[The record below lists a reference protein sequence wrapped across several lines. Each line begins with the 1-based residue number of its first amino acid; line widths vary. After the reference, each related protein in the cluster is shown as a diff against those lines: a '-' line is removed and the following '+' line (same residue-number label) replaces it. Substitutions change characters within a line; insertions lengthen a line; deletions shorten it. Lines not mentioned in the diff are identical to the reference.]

1 MNKPRLRFAP
11 SPTGHLHIGGARTA
25 LYNWLIARKTGGVF
39 VLRVEDTDR
48 ERSAQ
53 EYVDSILKAME
64 WLNLGW
70 DEGPF
75 FQTERMEVYKS
86 HVDQLIKE
94 EKAYRCYCTAEELE
108 TKRKKAM
115 VEGRKPKYDGKCRRI
130 EPSQW
135 EKESKPFCIRFKAP
149 QEGST
154 IIQDLIHKQIEFQNS
169 ELDDLIIQ
177 RTDGT
182 PTYNLSVVVDD
193 VTMQITHVIR
203 GDDHLN
209 NTPRQRMLYEAF
221 NYPVPAFAHV
231 PMILGSDKT
240 RLSKRHGATSVLAYR
255 EMGYLPDALLN
266 YLSRLG
272 WSFGDKEIFT
282 REELIQN
289 FSIEAVGKSAA
300 VFNPEKLLWLNGLYI
315 RQEKPE
321 NLASEVKRIFET
333 RGIEFVSSPSAFVGD
348 PPTQQLDQGDS
359 RLKACGNDNRNP
371 EEILKDAIQAAQEKS
386 KTLVEMA
393 DLIDFL
399 FLKEIKPEEKAQKLL
414 EESKAKGHL
423 KKLADELD
431 KLESFDKSN
440 IQSTCEKVV
449 ADLGIKLK
457 ELAQPI
463 RAALTGKLISIGVY
477 DIIFLLGKERS
488 VELLRK

>member
-1 MNKPRLRFAP
+1 MDKPRLRFAP

-25 LYNWLIARKTGGVF
+25 LYNWLIARKMGGVF

-48 ERSAQ
+48 ERSTQ
-53 EYVDSILKAME
+53 GYVDSILKAME

-86 HVDQLIKE
+86 HVDQLIQQG
-94 EKAYRCYCTAEELE
+94 KAYRCYCTAEELD

-115 VEGRKPKYDGKCRRI
+115 VEGRKPKYDGKCRRVD
-130 EPSQW
+130 PSQW

-169 ELDDLIIQ
+169 ELDDLVIQ

-209 NTPRQRMLYEAF
+209 NTPRQMMLYEAF

-231 PMILGSDKT
+231 PMILGADKT

-289 FSIEAVGKSAA
+289 FSIETVGKSAA

-321 NLASEVKRIFET
+321 NLVSELKIIFES
-333 RGIEFVSSPSAFVGD
+333 RGISVSD
-348 PPTQQLDQGDS
+348 EKLLT
-359 RLKACGNDNRNP
+359 
-371 EEILKDAIQAAQEKS
+371 EAIQGAQEKS

-399 FLKEIKPEEKAQKLL
+399 FLKEIEPEEKAQKLL

-423 KKLADELD
+423 QKLADELE
-431 KLESFDKSN
+431 KLESFDKSD

-449 ADLGIKLK
+449 AELGIKLK

-488 VELLRK
+488 VELLKK